1 MIRFCAWWSVLS
13 LVAVLSMNRSLTAQT
28 SQKPAPPL
36 LIDSL
41 VGRDLFLTYC
51 AGCHGREGKGDGP
64 VASAMKT
71 VPSDLT
77 TLARRNGGPYPASLV
92 EATLNGTRQISITT
106 AHGTLK
112 MPIWGSI
119 FRQLDTNESVAKV
132 RVQNLIKYLES
143 IQVREPKPESAP

>member
-1 MIRFCAWWSVLS
+1 MD
-13 LVAVLSMNRSLTAQT
+13 RSPTAQPP
-28 SQKPAPPL
+28 QKSAPPL
-36 LIDSL
+36 LIESL

-64 VASAMKT
+64 VASALKT

-77 TLARRNGGPYPASLV
+77 TLARRNGGLYPASMV
-92 EATLNGTRQISITT
+92 EATLNGTRQISLTT

-119 FRQLDTNESVAKV
+119 FQQLDTNKAVAKV
-132 RVQNLIKYLES
+132 RVQNLINYLES
-143 IQVREPKPESAP
+143 IQVAEPKPESAP